1 MDGETKH
8 DRRQWEENRK
18 KANRQ
23 FHFFYFMLTFLSFF
37 LCLCGDDDKMLC
49 CNRRCFDVVDEAP
62 LSSSATISHRM
73 NLNKHLIRNM
83 REKYALHS
91 QLNSICY
98 RSLHSFWI
106 SAELQ
111 KNEGIK
117 EALRHNV
124 NVEFSQSFYYFY
136 YSRVIL
142 VLFTALNCDIM
153 CSVAVCEMK
162 IIQRA
167 YHKKKLS
174 SGFFYFSP
182 FILLLHQIEMWNNF
196 MGYANYTCLTAQLVL
211 SLKKKKTCL
220 RVAR

>member
-1 MDGETKH
+1 MEKRNTTDDSE
-8 DRRQWEENRK
+8 RRIERRRIVN
-18 KANRQ
+18 
-23 FHFFYFMLTFLSFF
+23 FISFYFMLTFLSFF
-37 LCLCGDDDKMLC
+37 CCLCGDDDKMLC

-91 QLNSICY
+91 QLNPICY

-106 SAELQ
+106 SAELLR
-111 KNEGIK
+111 KKKERIK
-117 EALRHNV
+117 GALRHNV

-153 CSVAVCEMK
+153 CSVAVCEME

-167 YHKKKLS
+167 YHTKKYS
-174 SGFFYFSP
+174 SGFFTSP
-182 FILLLHQIEMWNNF
+182 RLYIVVAPNWN
-196 MGYANYTCLTAQLVL
+196 V
-211 SLKKKKTCL
+211 K
-220 RVAR
+220 